1 MSGSIDLDLE
11 GVHGNVNNFF
21 LEGARLLHRSPRF
34 RTNNGV
40 MAATEDEEADRVVHG
55 VFPLTMGTYIERED
69 RCE

>member
-1 MSGSIDLDLE
+1 MSRSIDLE
-11 GVHGNVNNFF
+11 GVHGNVNTFD

-40 MAATEDEEADRVVHG
+40 MAATKDEEADRVVHG
-55 VFPLTMGTYIERED
+55 VFPLTIGIERED